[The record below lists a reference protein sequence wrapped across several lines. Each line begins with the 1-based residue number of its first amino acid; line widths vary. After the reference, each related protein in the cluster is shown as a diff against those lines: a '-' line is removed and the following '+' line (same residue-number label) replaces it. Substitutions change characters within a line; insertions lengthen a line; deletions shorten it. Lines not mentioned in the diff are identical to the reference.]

1 MEKRRFKVNVLDFLI
16 LALVAIV
23 IAGAA
28 LRANV
33 KQKDTKLE
41 TQTAV
46 ISFKVSNVQSVSVKY
61 FHDGDPVW
69 SDSLGCT
76 IGTLIVDSIT
86 SSPAV
91 TYAEH
96 GGAIVKTTSALNRV
110 DICGSVE
117 CEGQMSESGFLLGGT
132 QYIAPG
138 VSTYACLPEINAYIL
153 ITDIR
158 IK

>member
-23 IAGAA
+23 IVGAA

-46 ISFKVSNVQSVSVKY
+46 ISFKISNVQAASVKY
-61 FHDGDPVW
+61 FKDGDPIW
-69 SDSLGCT
+69 SDSLGCS
-76 IGTLIVDSIT
+76 IGTLIGDSIT
-86 SSPAV
+86 ATPAV
-91 TYAEH
+91 TYVER
-96 GGAIVKTTSALNRV
+96 GGTIVKTTSALNRV
-110 DICGSVE
+110 DIRGE
-117 CEGQMSESGFLLGGT
+117 ATCEGQMSESGFLLGGT

-138 VSTYACLPEINAYIL
+138 MTTYACLPEINASIL

>member
-23 IAGAA
+23 IVGAF

-33 KQKDTKLE
+33 KQNDEKLV

-46 ISFKVSNVQSVSVKY
+46 LSFKISNVQSASAKY
-61 FHDGDPVW
+61 FKDGDPVY
-69 SDSLGCT
+69 SDSLGCAV
-76 IGTLIVDSIT
+76 GTLIGDSIAAT
-86 SSPAV
+86 PAV
-91 TYAEH
+91 SYVER
-96 GGAIVKTTSALNRV
+96 GGEIIKTVSALNRV
-110 DICGSVE
+110 DITGE
-117 CEGQMSESGFLLGGT
+117 ILCEGQMSESGFLLGGT

-138 VSTYACLPEINAYIL
+138 MSTYACLPEINAYIL

>member
-23 IAGAA
+23 IVGAF

-46 ISFKVSNVQSVSVKY
+46 ISFKISNVQSSSVRY

-76 IGTLIVDSIT
+76 VGTLIGDSLT

-91 TYAEH
+91 TYAEY
-96 GGAIVKTTSALNRV
+96 GGAIVKTTSVLNRV
-110 DICGSVE
+110 DIRGS
-117 CEGQMSESGFLLGGT
+117 
-132 QYIAPG
+132 I
-138 VSTYACLPEINAYIL
+138 
-153 ITDIR
+153 
-158 IK
+158 

>member
-1 MEKRRFKVNVLDFLI
+1 M
-16 LALVAIV
+16 
-23 IAGAA
+23 
-28 LRANV
+28 
-33 KQKDTKLE
+33 
-41 TQTAV
+41 
-46 ISFKVSNVQSVSVKY
+46 
-61 FHDGDPVW
+61 
-69 SDSLGCT
+69 
-76 IGTLIVDSIT
+76 
-86 SSPAV
+86 